1 MESSSTGST
10 TTVPHAQ
17 NSGHK
22 VRRPR
27 AARACNLCRLKKNK
41 CDELYPCTY
50 CRNRNVECVYQ
61 GQDSSRRRY
70 TPEYVRGLEQQVEQ
84 LSAQL
89 EAHAAGSS
97 SSVKSGFS
105 AHNQYAT
112 NHAAPPSGSPGTS
125 TALSATPPTTTTTT
139 TTSTTG
145 RARQRG
151 GQEVTAINSHT
162 RNVEFYG
169 SSSSVALLSQVQRGG
184 DHSPASSEAGGGGG
198 GGTGEHSESDAV
210 AAALLSNLHNPA
222 FSPPTLDAP
231 GRAGGA
237 GAAEGGTERTTVLSV
252 EEAQLSAM
260 EPVYYRQCS
269 VFLHNFFSTMHYIHP
284 MVDKTSF
291 LERCEVL
298 WSGDKE
304 AMSQHASFVP
314 LYFSILS
321 IGALVGYRDIEPVGG
336 LSNQKWSRRFF
347 NEARARFKDLELAT
361 DLEMVQT
368 FFFMAK
374 VCQNELNAHW
384 SYFYIGMAVRTAL
397 AVGINREPGP
407 NCKKS
412 PAQLRAEAR
421 TWWGIYSLEEELSF
435 AMGRPSGLGAEEYH
449 NRAFPLTEFTPGFDP
464 SSPLLD
470 PSHCAIIEHMVHFS
484 RLIRQVCIDI
494 YLPQNS
500 AATTV
505 ELAQHL
511 DQRFDSWVARLP
523 EPIRPRLESD
533 QSVKIGSHKEAMW
546 MKRQKLVLNMR
557 YLNLRILLFG
567 SILLTSTPAERS
579 SVPGSCECVQKCL
592 DSAKKTIEIIHET
605 YHHQEFFRTW
615 FYNTTYTIFATSIIL
630 VYINQEASE
639 AEMEPLI
646 RLVYMAIEVLETMA
660 DECVVAGKSAKLLQ
674 KAMEKSAAT
683 RHERSSERLA
693 ATLMSM
699 NGGDDPPALEAI
711 GDSAG
716 GNGPAAAATAGPSPE
731 DGFMD
736 PMMAMQ
742 WRHCWAP
749 VNLLDSEVMDFD
761 FGIPFM
767 DFDERAIAGTEHPL

>member
-1 MESSSTGST
+1 MRVNTD
-10 TTVPHAQ
+10 
-17 NSGHK
+17 
-22 VRRPR
+22 RPPPR
-27 AARACNLCRLKKNK
+27 
-41 CDELYPCTY
+41 
-50 CRNRNVECVYQ
+50 
-61 GQDSSRRRY
+61 
-70 TPEYVRGLEQQVEQ
+70 YVRGLEQQVEQ

-89 EAHAAGSS
+89 EAQAAGSS

-105 AHNQYAT
+105 AHNQYA
-112 NHAAPPSGSPGTS
+112 NHGAPPSGSPGTS
-125 TALSATPPTTTTTT
+125 TGLSATPPTTTTTT
-139 TTSTTG
+139 T

-184 DHSPASSEAGGGGG
+184 ERSPASSEAGGGAA
-198 GGTGEHSESDAV
+198 EHSESDAV

-222 FSPPTLDAP
+222 FSPPQLDAP
-231 GRAGGA
+231 DKGGPGAGGS
-237 GAAEGGTERTTVLSV
+237 GGGTTVLTV
-252 EEAQLSAM
+252 AEAQLSAM
-260 EPVYYRQCS
+260 EPAYYRQCS

-284 MVDKTSF
+284 MIDKTSF

-304 AMSQHASFVP
+304 AMRQHASFVP

-336 LSNQKWSRRFF
+336 VSNQKWSRRFF
-347 NEARARFKDLELAT
+347 NEARARFKELELAT

-407 NCKKS
+407 NCKRS

-435 AMGRPSGLGAEEYH
+435 AMGRPSGLGSEEYH
-449 NRAFPLTEFTPGFDP
+449 NRSFPLTEFTPGFDP
-464 SSPLLD
+464 VSPLLD
-470 PSHCAIIEHMVHFS
+470 PPHCAIIEHMVHFS

-500 AATTV
+500 AARTV

-511 DQRFDSWVARLP
+511 DQRFDGWLAHLP

-533 QSVKIGSHKEAMW
+533 RSSKIGSHKEAMW

-557 YLNLRILLFG
+557 EWCSLEYMTIHRRSRLMRHIITRAGYLNLRILLFG

-579 SVPGSCECVQKCL
+579 AVPGSYECVQKCL
-592 DSAKKTIEIIHET
+592 DSAKRTIEIIHET

-615 FYNTTYTIFATSIIL
+615 S
-630 VYINQEASE
+630 
-639 AEMEPLI
+639 
-646 RLVYMAIEVLETMA
+646 
-660 DECVVAGKSAKLLQ
+660 VAPQTPGS
-674 KAMEKSAAT
+674 
-683 RHERSSERLA
+683 
-693 ATLMSM
+693 
-699 NGGDDPPALEAI
+699 
-711 GDSAG
+711 
-716 GNGPAAAATAGPSPE
+716 
-731 DGFMD
+731 
-736 PMMAMQ
+736 
-742 WRHCWAP
+742 
-749 VNLLDSEVMDFD
+749 
-761 FGIPFM
+761 
-767 DFDERAIAGTEHPL
+767 EHP

>member
-1 MESSSTGST
+1 MESTGST
-10 TTVPHAQ
+10 GHAQ

-89 EAHAAGSS
+89 EAQAAGST

-105 AHNQYAT
+105 AHNQYT

-125 TALSATPPTTTTTT
+125 TGLSATPPTTTTTT
-139 TTSTTG
+139 

-184 DHSPASSEAGGGGG
+184 ERSPASSEAGGGAA
-198 GGTGEHSESDAV
+198 EHSESDAV

-222 FSPPTLDAP
+222 FSPPQLNAP
-231 GRAGGA
+231 EKGGGIDGAAGG
-237 GAAEGGTERTTVLSV
+237 GGGGTTVLSV
-252 EEAQLSAM
+252 AEAQLTAM
-260 EPVYYRQCS
+260 EPAYYRQCS

-284 MVDKTSF
+284 MIDKTSF

-304 AMSQHASFVP
+304 AMRQHASFVP

-336 LSNQKWSRRFF
+336 VSNQKWSRRFF
-347 NEARARFKDLELAT
+347 NEARARFKELELAT

-407 NCKKS
+407 NCKRS

-435 AMGRPSGLGAEEYH
+435 AMGRPSGLGSEEYH
-449 NRAFPLTEFTPGFDP
+449 NRGFPLTEFTPGFDP
-464 SSPLLD
+464 SSTLLD
-470 PSHCAIIEHMVHFS
+470 PPHCAIIEHMVHFS

-500 AATTV
+500 AARTV

-511 DQRFDSWVARLP
+511 DQRFDSWLSHLP
-523 EPIRPRLESD
+523 EPIRPRLVSD
-533 QSVKIGSHKEAMW
+533 QSSKIGSHKEAMW

-579 SVPGSCECVQKCL
+579 SVPGSYECVQKCL
-592 DSAKKTIEIIHET
+592 DSAKRTIEIIHET

-639 AEMEPLI
+639 AEIEPLL
-646 RLVYMAIEVLETMA
+646 RLVHMAIEVLETMA

-674 KAMEKSAAT
+674 KAMEKSAAA

-693 ATLMSM
+693 ATLMAM
-699 NGGDDPPALEAI
+699 NGGGEAPMLEPTQS
-711 GDSAG
+711 GGG
-716 GNGPAAAATAGPSPE
+716 GNGPAAAGAPD
-731 DGFMD
+731 DGFAAD
-736 PMMAMQ
+736 PMIAMQ

-767 DFDERAIAGTEHPL
+767 DFDERGMPGTEHSG

>member
-1 MESSSTGST
+1 MESTGST
-10 TTVPHAQ
+10 ATAHAQ

-89 EAHAAGSS
+89 EAQAAGSS

-105 AHNQYAT
+105 APGQYAT

-125 TALSATPPTTTTTT
+125 VALSATPPTTTTTT
-139 TTSTTG
+139 TTTNITT
-145 RARQRG
+145 RARQRS
-151 GQEVTAINSHT
+151 GQEVTAVNSHT

-184 DHSPASSEAGGGGG
+184 GRSPASSEAGASGA
-198 GGTGEHSESDAV
+198 GEHSESDAA

-222 FSPPTLDAP
+222 FSPPTLDAQDQ
-231 GRAGGA
+231 GVAAGGGA
-237 GAAEGGTERTTVLSV
+237 GAGRGADEGTTVLSV
-252 EEAQLSAM
+252 EEAHLSAM
-260 EPVYYRQCS
+260 EPAYYRQCS

-291 LERCEVL
+291 LERCEIL

-304 AMSQHASFVP
+304 AMRQHASFVP
-314 LYFSILS
+314 LYFSIMS

-336 LSNQKWSRRFF
+336 VSNQKWSRRFF

-397 AVGINREPGP
+397 AVGINREPGS

-464 SSPLLD
+464 GSPLLD
-470 PSHCAIIEHMVHFS
+470 PPHCAIIEHMVHFS

-500 AATTV
+500 AARTV

-511 DQRFDSWVARLP
+511 DQRFDSWVAHLP
-523 EPIRPRLESD
+523 EPIRPRLESG
-533 QSVKIGSHKEAMW
+533 QSIKIGSHKEAMW

-579 SVPGSCECVQKCL
+579 SVPGSHECVQKCL
-592 DSAKKTIEIIHET
+592 DSAKRTIEIIHET

-639 AEMEPLI
+639 AEMDPLV
-646 RLVYMAIEVLETMA
+646 RLVHMAIEVLETMA

-674 KAMEKSAAT
+674 KAMEKSATT
-683 RHERSSERLA
+683 RHEKSSERLA
-693 ATLMSM
+693 ATLMST
-699 NGGDDPPALEAI
+699 NGGGEVPALENM
-711 GDSAG
+711 GSGAG
-716 GNGPAAAATAGPSPE
+716 VNGPATAAAVPAPE
-731 DGFMD
+731 DGFTD
-736 PMMAMQ
+736 PMAAMQ

-749 VNLLDSEVMDFD
+749 VNLLDSDVMDFD
-761 FGIPFM
+761 FGIPFI
-767 DFDERAIAGTEHPL
+767 DFDERAIPGTEHPV

>member
-1 MESSSTGST
+1 MEPAGST
-10 TTVPHAQ
+10 TTHAQ

-50 CRNRNVECVYQ
+50 CKNRNVECVYQ
-61 GQDSSRRRY
+61 GQDTSRRRY
-70 TPEYVRGLEQQVEQ
+70 TPEYVKGLEQQVEQ

-89 EAHAAGSS
+89 EAQAAGST

-105 AHNQYAT
+105 AHNQYT
-112 NHAAPPSGSPGTS
+112 SHAGAPPATSPGTS
-125 TALSATPPTTTTTT
+125 TALSSTPSVTARP
-139 TTSTTG
+139 
-145 RARQRG
+145 RQRS

-184 DHSPASSEAGGGGG
+184 ERSPASSE
-198 GGTGEHSESDAV
+198 TGAAEHSESDAV

-222 FSPPTLDAP
+222 FSPPQLDASDK
-231 GRAGGA
+231 GVAGAAGGA
-237 GAAEGGTERTTVLSV
+237 GADGGERTTVLTVS
-252 EEAQLSAM
+252 EAQLSAM
-260 EPVYYRQCS
+260 EPAYYRQCS

-284 MVDKTSF
+284 MIDKPSF
-291 LERCEVL
+291 LERCEIL
-298 WSGDKE
+298 WSGDKA
-304 AMSQHASFVP
+304 AMKQHASFVP

-336 LSNQKWSRRFF
+336 ISNQKWSRRFF
-347 NEARARFKDLELAT
+347 NEARARFKELELAT

-407 NCKKS
+407 NCKRS
-412 PAQLRAEAR
+412 AAQLRAEAR

-435 AMGRPSGLGAEEYH
+435 AMGRPSGLGSEEYH
-449 NRAFPLTEFTPGFDP
+449 NRTFPLTEFTPGFDP
-464 SSPLLD
+464 GSPLLD
-470 PSHCAIIEHMVHFS
+470 PPHCAIIEHMVHFS

-500 AATTV
+500 AARTV

-511 DQRFDSWVARLP
+511 DQRFDNWLSHLP
-523 EPIRPRLESD
+523 DPIRPRLEFDKS
-533 QSVKIGSHKEAMW
+533 SKIGSHKEAMW

-579 SVPGSCECVQKCL
+579 SVPGSYECVQKCL

-639 AEMEPLI
+639 VEIQPLL
-646 RLVYMAIEVLETMA
+646 RLVHMAIEVLETMA

-674 KAMEKSAAT
+674 KAMEKSAAD
-683 RHERSSERLA
+683 RHEKSSERIA

-699 NGGDDPPALEAI
+699 NGGGSGDLAAALGEP
-711 GDSAG
+711 G
-716 GNGPAAAATAGPSPE
+716 GNGRAAATD
-731 DGFMD
+731 DGFAD
-736 PMMAMQ
+736 PMIAMQ

-749 VNLLDSEVMDFD
+749 VNLLDNEVMDFD

-767 DFDERAIAGTEHPL
+767 DFDERAMTGTEHPA